1 MIFFF
6 FSKEKKK
13 KAAGFSRVGRLK
25 TNKHFFMPIRKT
37 THFVLLLKI
46 INLFFGKIINA
57 SYSKK
62 YKKLKN
68 GIEILVE
75 HAVFKLWIKTVKML
89 FGSITQEPIGLS
101 KFWCYFLNSLDN
113 LL

>member
-6 FSKEKKK
+6 FKKK
-13 KAAGFSRVGRLK
+13 KKKKLQVFRGSVGLRQK
-25 TNKHFFMPIRKT
+25 KHFFMPNRKT
-37 THFVLLLKI
+37 AYFVPLLKI

-75 HAVFKLWIKTVKML
+75 HAVF
-89 FGSITQEPIGLS
+89 
-101 KFWCYFLNSLDN
+101 
-113 LL
+113 